1 MSFTL
6 YNAPQSTCSQR
17 VRFVLQAKGLAF
29 EERKLDLFAG
39 DQLKPD
45 YLAINPNGVVPT
57 VVIDGKAIF
66 ESPAI
71 AMHLADSYASAKL
84 APPTGSL
91 ERACYYQWFFF
102 MANYLQ
108 PAYRLWFYAA
118 EGAGEANN
126 EDTKTQARARIES
139 GWTTLDKHLAANG
152 PYLLGEPLSAADFMM
167 TMLMRWSRNMPKP
180 AHTWPALAE
189 HAKCMK
195 ARPSFRELYAR
206 EGLTDWA

>member
-1 MSFTL
+1 MITL
-6 YNAPQSTCSQR
+6 YSSPGTA
-17 VRFVLQAKGLAF
+17 GLVVHWLLIELGVAH
-29 EERKLDLFAG
+29 ELRMLDF
-39 DQLKPD
+39 DKREHKTPE

-57 VVIDGKAIF
+57 VMIDGQAIF

-71 AMHLADSYASAKL
+71 AMHLADSYSAAKL
-84 APPTGSL
+84 APTAGSL
-91 ERACYYQWFFF
+91 ERARYYQWFFF

-118 EGAGEANN
+118 EGAGEANG
-126 EDTKTQARARIES
+126 EDTKAQARTRIES

-152 PYLLGEPLSAADFMM
+152 PYLLGEQLSAADFMM

-189 HAKCMK
+189 HAKRMK

-206 EGLTDWA
+206 EGLTEWA

>member
-1 MSFTL
+1 MITL
-6 YNAPQSTCSQR
+6 FSSPGTA
-17 VRFVLQAKGLAF
+17 GLVVHWMLIDLGVPHELRMLDF
-29 EERKLDLFAG
+29 EKREHKT
-39 DQLKPD
+39 PE

-57 VVIDGKAIF
+57 LVIDGQPIF

-71 AMHLADSYASAKL
+71 AMQLADSHPAANL
-84 APPTGSL
+84 APPAGSL
-91 ERACYYQWFFF
+91 DRARYYQWFFF

-118 EGAGEANN
+118 EGAGEANS
-126 EDTKTQARARIES
+126 EDTKAQARMRIES
-139 GWTTLDKHLAANG
+139 GWSTLDKHLAAHG
-152 PYLLGEPLSAADFMM
+152 PYLLGEQLTAADFMM

-189 HAKCMK
+189 HARRMK

-206 EGLTDWA
+206 EGLTDWT

>member
-1 MSFTL
+1 MITL
-6 YNAPQSTCSQR
+6 YSSPGTA
-17 VRFVLQAKGLAF
+17 GLVVHWLLIELGVPHELRMLDF
-29 EERKLDLFAG
+29 EKKEHKT
-39 DQLKPD
+39 PE

-71 AMHLADSYASAKL
+71 AMHLADSYPAANL
-84 APPTGSL
+84 APPVGSL
-91 ERACYYQWFFF
+91 DRAHYYQWFFF

-118 EGAGEANN
+118 EGAGEANC
-126 EDTKTQARARIES
+126 EDTKAQARSRIES

-152 PYLLGEPLSAADFMM
+152 PYLLGEQLSAADFMM

-189 HAKCMK
+189 HAKRMK

-206 EGLTDWA
+206 EGLTEWA